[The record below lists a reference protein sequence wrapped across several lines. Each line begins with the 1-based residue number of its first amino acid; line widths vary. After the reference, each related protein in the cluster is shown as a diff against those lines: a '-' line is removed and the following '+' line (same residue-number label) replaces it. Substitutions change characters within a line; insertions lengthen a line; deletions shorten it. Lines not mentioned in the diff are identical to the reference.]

1 MKIEDIESLHEKP
14 KENFHR
20 KTGETNIE
28 IVKDAETAEDKEVRE
43 IETSN
48 AELVLTITPS
58 VSEKT
63 STGQV
68 AKKLAEMLYNGVS
81 KETALKTL
89 GIEEFE
95 VDTRKLA
102 IEANSFLVQN
112 YTFPDE
118 ARRMIVKA
126 ALNKLLTDAI
136 LAGDIDTALKAS
148 KQIASDP
155 DVGLTAPPQNV
166 VNISLEKVNEAL
178 NKASERDEFKFDD

>member
-1 MKIEDIESLHEKP
+1 MKIEDIESLQEP
-14 KENFHR
+14 LDENFR
-20 KTGETNIE
+20 KKPGDPKFDP
-28 IVKDAETAEDKEVRE
+28 VKESEAAADTEVKE
-43 IETSN
+43 IETRD
-48 AELVLTITPS
+48 ADLVLTITPS

-81 KETALKTL
+81 REVALKTL
-89 GIEEFE
+89 GVEDHEI
-95 VDTRKLA
+95 DARQLA
-102 IEANSFLVQN
+102 IEANSFIVQN

-118 ARRMIVKA
+118 ARRMVVKA
-126 ALNKLLTDAI
+126 TLNKLLTDAI
-136 LAGDIDTALKAS
+136 MTGDIDTVLKAT

-178 NKASERDEFKFDD
+178 NKANDRDEFKFDD